1 MNRNG
6 VVCSDAG
13 EVFGVLII
21 ENLLAGRIQTEELGN
36 STAGDGPKRSAGS
49 VIDKVIERSVFVATA
64 ADRTIDALVH
74 WKFPYFSR
82 DLSYQIQAILS
93 RTAKGASLSWGLIE
107 REKAIQ
113 SVVVQ

>member
-13 EVFGVLII
+13 GVFAVLII
-21 ENLLAGRIQTEELGN
+21 ENLLAGRIQTEELGK
-36 STAGDGPKRSAGS
+36 STAGGYKRAVNES

-82 DLSYQIQAILS
+82 DLSCQIQAILS
-93 RTAKGASLSWGLIE
+93 RTAKGA
-107 REKAIQ
+107 
-113 SVVVQ
+113 

>member
-13 EVFGVLII
+13 AVFAVLII
-21 ENLLAGRIQTEELGN
+21 ENLLAGRIQTEELGKY
-36 STAGDGPKRSAGS
+36 TAGRGGENANGS

-64 ADRTIDALVH
+64 ADRTIDALIH
-74 WKFPYFSR
+74 WKVPYFSR
-82 DLSYQIQAILS
+82 HLSYQIQAILS

-107 REKAIQ
+107 REKAL
-113 SVVVQ
+113 

>member
-49 VIDKVIERSVFVATA
+49 VIVATA

-107 REKAIQ
+107 REKAI
-113 SVVVQ
+113 